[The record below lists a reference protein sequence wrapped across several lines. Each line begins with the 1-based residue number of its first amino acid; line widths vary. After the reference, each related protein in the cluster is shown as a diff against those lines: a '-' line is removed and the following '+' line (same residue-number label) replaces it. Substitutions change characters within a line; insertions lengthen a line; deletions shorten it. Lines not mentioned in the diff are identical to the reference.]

1 MSFAFSAA
9 LFDENNDSDFLN
21 NKRKHSKTQKNY
33 RENFDTGKNFDKGKV
48 SSVLEEV
55 HKKSTPDDDEDE
67 PRNFNPPPPPVP
79 GKPVA
84 TKKESMMNMTNQN
97 DIMFRTLGSA
107 PQPTNQENN
116 DLDLN
121 NYSNYGDKKTV
132 EEYYKKMLPG
142 YNPNNLNNQNA
153 NPSNRL
159 YHRMNNDQSAMNN
172 IAPTQDVLLQKINY
186 MISLLE
192 DQQDEKTNNVTE
204 EVVLYSFLGI
214 FIIFIVDSFAKVGKY
229 VR

>member
-9 LFDENNDSDFLN
+9 LFDENNDSDFLT

-33 RENFDTGKNFDKGKV
+33 KENFDTGKNFDKVKV
-48 SSVLEEV
+48 SSVLEELQ
-55 HKKSTPDDDEDE
+55 KKYADDDDDDVGK
-67 PRNFNPPPPPVP
+67 FNPPPPPIS
-79 GKPVA
+79 VA
-84 TKKESMMNMTNQN
+84 GLNTQKKESMMNMTNQN

-142 YNPNNLNNQNA
+142 YNSNTPSNPNA

-159 YHRMNNDQSAMNN
+159 YHRMNNDQASNV
-172 IAPTQDVLLQKINY
+172 APTQDVLLQKINY

>member
-33 RENFDTGKNFDKGKV
+33 KEGFDKGKV
-48 SSVLEEV
+48 NSVLEEL
-55 HKKSTPDDDEDE
+55 HKNQKPDDDEDE
-67 PRNFNPPPPPVP
+67 PRNFNPPPQTVSV
-79 GKPVA
+79 GSQ
-84 TKKESMMNMTNQN
+84 KKEPMMNMTNQN

-192 DQQDEKTNNVTE
+192 DQQDERTNNVTE